1 MTPDPGRPGEKG
13 ALRERL
19 ADAVG
24 PNLSVYGSS
33 PGAQEFA
40 DGVCDSI
47 VDDIIEEFAAAWAS
61 KCEELARETAT
72 VAALREV
79 IRGFVEAEPGWQREA
94 ALVAAQVVVLI
105 DEARQDEDFMGRL
118 DRIRRDCR
126 TTPSGSRPTQEQEG

>member
-1 MTPDPGRPGEKG
+1 MSTPDNARPTGEKG
-13 ALRERL
+13 TLRERL
-19 ADAVG
+19 ASAVG
-24 PNLSVYGSS
+24 PALSVYGTS

-47 VDDIIEEFAAAWAS
+47 VDSVVEEFAAAWVS

-72 VAALREV
+72 VSALREV
-79 IRGFVEAEPGWQREA
+79 IRGFVEAPEGWQRA
-94 ALVAAQVVVLI
+94 AAQVAAQVVVLI

-126 TTPSGSRPTQEQEG
+126 TTPTGKDGGS